1 MLHFKLGEKMPEQ
14 KDEASFYKRVQ
25 CIGVI
30 NNASVKFVL
39 IQNCNKIIIVR
50 YFSIGALSRKK
61 FASQNTVTY
70 ISHMII
76 SSCVYSS
83 FLAL

>member
-14 KDEASFYKRVQ
+14 KDEASFHKRVQ

-39 IQNCNKIIIVR
+39 IQN
-50 YFSIGALSRKK
+50 
-61 FASQNTVTY
+61 
-70 ISHMII
+70 
-76 SSCVYSS
+76 
-83 FLAL
+83 